1 MLEGGNNLNAMLNSI
16 SNICDNMFKND
27 TKVPGTVEED
37 KDKIGIKH
45 MSLPELYEAVEQYKK
60 QLRFLQEMNM
70 LPNEEKYRLVEKQE
84 NYL

>member
-1 MLEGGNNLNAMLNSI
+1 MY
-16 SNICDNMFKND
+16 KND
-27 TKVPGTVEED
+27 TKASGTVEED

-70 LPNEEKYRLVEKQE
+70 LPNEEKYRLVEKTRE
-84 NYL
+84 LFVEIDSRTSNGVS

>member
-1 MLEGGNNLNAMLNSI
+1 MY
-16 SNICDNMFKND
+16 KND
-27 TKVPGTVEED
+27 TKASGTVEED

-70 LPNEEKYRLVEKQE
+70 LPDEEKYRLVEKTRE
-84 NYL
+84 LFVEIDSRTSNGVS